1 MLLWQYGDSIKQ
13 ILCMKYMEN
22 LRRNVRKK
30 NRCNMKTVWYN
41 TSEWQNCVIQE
52 YNKKYWKQILIS
64 LLIKYDFHQFF
75 SFHTSE
81 LLTVWV
87 FFTFLCHAD
96 GKIGHFCTTLW
107 PQWDPLYIMQRCYF
121 WQFFCY
127 TIGIWEKVHAYFSWL
142 ARMCVLCIN
151 ANCLFQNTV
160 VTNSYV
166 WKYLLL
172 IWWVYKFMTSLNLCC
187 NHSHYFYRCKHG

>member
-1 MLLWQYGDSIKQ
+1 MY
-13 ILCMKYMEN
+13 
-22 LRRNVRKK
+22 V
-30 NRCNMKTVWYN
+30 
-41 TSEWQNCVIQE
+41 
-52 YNKKYWKQILIS
+52 
-64 LLIKYDFHQFF
+64 F
-75 SFHTSE
+75 
-81 LLTVWV
+81 
-87 FFTFLCHAD
+87 FFTFLCHTD

-121 WQFFCY
+121 WQFFSY
-127 TIGIWEKVHAYFSWL
+127 TIGIWEKVHAYFSLL

-187 NHSHYFYRCKHG
+187 NHSHYFYRCKHGVIKRISLITIHCWCYTKLPRNNKPCCQEIYRQNKHTVRFI

>member
-1 MLLWQYGDSIKQ
+1 LLYSWITQFCHSEVLYHTVF
-13 ILCMKYMEN
+13 ILH
-22 LRRNVRKK
+22 L
-30 NRCNMKTVWYN
+30 
-41 TSEWQNCVIQE
+41 
-52 YNKKYWKQILIS
+52 
-64 LLIKYDFHQFF
+64 FF
-75 SFHTSE
+75 F
-81 LLTVWV
+81 L
-87 FFTFLCHAD
+87 TFLLR
-96 GKIGHFCTTLW
+96 F
-107 PQWDPLYIMQRCYF
+107 
-121 WQFFCY
+121 Y

-187 NHSHYFYRCKHG
+187 NHSHYFYR